1 VAGFENPDAGLSG
14 GIAATGNYPGKA
26 CTADELRR
34 DLDLAFRL
42 IPGQHRLSLHAI
54 YAETGGRRVE
64 RNALRPEHFA
74 GWVDWARANR
84 HGLDFNPTCFSHP
97 LPESGFTLS
106 SADPAIRQFWIEHC
120 IACRAIGA
128 SFGRQLGTPCVTN
141 IWIPDG
147 FKDTPADR
155 APPRWRLKE
164 ALDQVLVA
172 PADRRYNLDTV
183 KSKLFGIGVESYTV
197 GSHAFYLGYAARR
210 NDLLLCLDAGHFH
223 PTEALSDKISA
234 VLLFVPGIVLHISRG
249 VRWDSDHVVTFSD
262 EVQAILREIIASGF
276 LERVHIG
283 LDYFDASINRIAAW
297 VIGARNVL
305 RAALL
310 ALLEPTDRLRAL
322 EADGDY
328 TARLALQEE
337 LKGIPWP
344 AVADQ
349 LDPVERLV
357 YRSNLLG
364 SDQRI
369 TNTGGGNTSS
379 KIRLPDPLTGEEVE
393 VLWVKGSGGD
403 LRTARRENFPSLYMD
418 KLRGLQQHY
427 HRAPER
433 GPKSAIEDAIVG
445 LYPHAT
451 FNLNPRP
458 PSIDTPL
465 HAFVPARHVDHM
477 HPNAMIAV
485 AAARHA
491 ERLTR
496 ETYGDEV
503 VWTPWQRPGF
513 DLGLK
518 LEQICRAHPRA
529 KGVILGGHGL
539 INWADD
545 DTACYELTLDLIERA
560 ARYVEAHD
568 RGERTFGGQP
578 CQALEPARRRA
589 ALAAILPWLR
599 GQISQQKR
607 FIATVQ
613 DDEATLRFVNSY
625 DAPRLAEL
633 GTSCPDHFLRTK
645 IKPLYVPWDPQTE
658 DLAALQEELSAGL
671 AQYRRDYAAYYE
683 QHRHPD
689 SPAMR
694 DPNPTVILIPGLG
707 MVARGKDKS
716 ESRVTAE
723 FYTCA
728 IEVMRGAEAID
739 AYTALPL
746 QEAFDIEYWL
756 LEEAKLQRMPPEQ
769 ELARQ
774 VIAVVGAGSGI
785 GHEAALRLAQDG
797 AHIVAVDRDEAGAQ
811 ATAAAIT
818 GRRGTGIG
826 VAGSGISACG
836 PAIRLA
842 ADMTSRESVRAML
855 EQVALAYGGLDAVAV
870 TAWPT
875 IPARRRPTTWCAS
888 WRSSWPSWCG

>member
-1 VAGFENPDAGLSG
+1 M
-14 GIAATGNYPGKA
+14 GIEPSVFKHVRY
-26 CTADELRR
+26 
-34 DLDLAFRL
+34 
-42 IPGQHRLSLHAI
+42 
-54 YAETGGRRVE
+54 
-64 RNALRPEHFA
+64 
-74 GWVDWARANR
+74 GWD
-84 HGLDFNPTCFSHP
+84 D
-97 LPESGFTLS
+97 
-106 SADPAIRQFWIEHC
+106 
-120 IACRAIGA
+120 
-128 SFGRQLGTPCVTN
+128 
-141 IWIPDG
+141 
-147 FKDTPADR
+147 
-155 APPRWRLKE
+155 
-164 ALDQVLVA
+164 
-172 PADRRYNLDTV
+172 
-183 KSKLFGIGVESYTV
+183 
-197 GSHAFYLGYAARR
+197 
-210 NDLLLCLDAGHFH
+210 
-223 PTEALSDKISA
+223 
-234 VLLFVPGIVLHISRG
+234 
-249 VRWDSDHVVTFSD
+249 
-262 EVQAILREIIASGF
+262 
-276 LERVHIG
+276 
-283 LDYFDASINRIAAW
+283 
-297 VIGARNVL
+297 
-305 RAALL
+305 
-310 ALLEPTDRLRAL
+310 
-322 EADGDY
+322 
-328 TARLALQEE
+328 
-337 LKGIPWP
+337 
-344 AVADQ
+344 AVADR

-369 TNTGGGNTSS
+369 TNTSGGNTSS
-379 KIRLPDPLTGEEVE
+379 KIRMPDPLTGEEVE

-403 LRTARRENFPSLYMD
+403 LRTATRAHFSSLFLD
-418 KLRGLQQHY
+418 RLRGLQQHY

-477 HPNAMIAV
+477 HPNAVIAV

-496 ETYGDEV
+496 EIYGDEV

-545 DTACYELTLDLIERA
+545 DKACYELTLDLIERA

-568 RGERTFGGQP
+568 RGERTFGGQR

-658 DLAALQEELSAGL
+658 DLAALQDELSAGL

-683 QHRHPD
+683 QHRRAD

-707 MVARGKDKS
+707 MVAWGKDKS

-769 ELARQ
+769 ELARR

-785 GHEAALRLAQDG
+785 GREAALRLAQDG

-836 PAIRLA
+836 PAIGLA
-842 ADMTSRESVRAML
+842 ADITSRESVRAML

-870 TAWPT
+870 TAGIFVTPDTAGRIPDDRWAQTFAVNVTGLYLVADEAAKIWQAQGLPASLVLTTSVNAVVAKKGSLAYDTSKAAANHLVRELAIELAPLVRVNGVAPATVVQGSAMFPRDRVIASLAKYDIPYSDDEPT
-875 IPARRRPTTWCAS
+875 EALTAKLAQFYADRTLLKRPITPADQAEAIFLLLSDRLRQTTGQILTVDGGLHEAFL
-888 WRSSWPSWCG
+888 R